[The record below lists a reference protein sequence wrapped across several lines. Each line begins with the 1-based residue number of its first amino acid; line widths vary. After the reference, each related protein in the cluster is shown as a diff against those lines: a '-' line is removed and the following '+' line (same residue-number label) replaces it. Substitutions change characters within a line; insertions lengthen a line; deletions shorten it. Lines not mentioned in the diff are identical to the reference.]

1 MTALYL
7 LTTLF
12 SRMLADEHAGGPGG
26 AQAAL
31 GQVEG
36 ALHDGAGGEAADGR
50 CQDFM
55 SESTGLL

>member
-1 MTALYL
+1 
-7 LTTLF
+7 
-12 SRMLADEHAGGPGG
+12 MLADEHASGLDG

-36 ALHDGAGGEAADGR
+36 ALYDGAGGEAANGR
-50 CQDFM
+50 WQNLM